1 MLASPVTLF
10 VNPFPSGLLYV
21 SGHDYKS
28 FYNLLTQ
35 LSYQRSYRSAFYTL
49 YYQNSSH
56 CWLFGSKPQIK
67 NPFGCRSVRRITASG
82 YRFVIFQL
90 QNDNLATGIIT
101 LPNKHFPKKWLLLKS
116 EPATENNLPSS
127 AWQLHP
133 SSGVWFIVLF
143 TRGHVWVSATH
154 WFTQNDSTH
163 SLQDPSYPRT
173 CEASS
178 SLFLLV
184 FSCCADL
191 YFDGWSVFPV
201 ASFTYFL
208 RCFPVVSV
216 PRDSNCQLSCHM
228 KRFSDWYTFAVGII
242 HRCVCNSDSS
252 AFCRSSCSFK
262 ARGEKREAACL
273 NLGVGVVTSLTAAL
287 NLSKEV

>member
-201 ASFTYFL
+201 ASFTYFCDVFQSCL
-208 RCFPVVSV
+208 YRGIQTVSSRV
-216 PRDSNCQLSCHM
+216 TWSVSLIDTRSLLAL
-228 KRFSDWYTFAVGII
+228 FIAVFATATVLLFVG
-242 HRCVCNSDSS
+242 
-252 AFCRSSCSFK
+252 
-262 ARGEKREAACL
+262 AA
-273 NLGVGVVTSLTAAL
+273 AAL
-287 NLSKEV
+287 KHVERSERPPVWISGWESSLH